1 MIYMYVFNRHFNY
14 YVQNKKNVKDHKKEI
29 YINTYEFLF
38 MEFFRYW
45 LLPLKLAQY

>member
-1 MIYMYVFNRHFNY
+1 MSLIGILITMYKTN
-14 YVQNKKNVKDHKKEI
+14 KNVKDHKKEI

-45 LLPLKLAQY
+45 LLPLKPAQY

>member
-1 MIYMYVFNRHFNY
+1 MSLIGILITMYKT
-14 YVQNKKNVKDHKKEI
+14 KKNVKDHKKEI

-45 LLPLKLAQY
+45 LLPLKPAQY

>member
-1 MIYMYVFNRHFNY
+1 MFI
-14 YVQNKKNVKDHKKEI
+14 KIIKKEI

-45 LLPLKLAQY
+45 LLPLKRAQY